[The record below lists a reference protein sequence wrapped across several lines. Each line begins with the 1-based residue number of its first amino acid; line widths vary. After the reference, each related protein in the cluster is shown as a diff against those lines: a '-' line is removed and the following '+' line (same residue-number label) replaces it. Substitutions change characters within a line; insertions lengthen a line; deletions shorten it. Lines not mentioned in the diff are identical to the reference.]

1 MTEARTG
8 PEPDASTRSRSKMR
22 FGIDQARG
30 KLVLGSVRVP
40 LPKSRLARMSVGT
53 ALIGGGCLGFL
64 PILGF
69 WMVPLGLLILSQ
81 DSATVRR
88 GRRRMSVWW
97 GRKRQRRRG

>member
-1 MTEARTG
+1 MN
-8 PEPDASTRSRSKMR
+8 DASNPSHADATRRPRPKKR
-22 FGIDQARG
+22 FGVDHARG
-30 KLVLGSVRVP
+30 KLVLGSMHVP

-69 WMVPLGLLILSQ
+69 WMIPLGFVILSQ

-88 GRRRMSVWW
+88 WRRRMSVWW
-97 GRKRQRRRG
+97 GRKREPDNK